1 MRGRSEQRQ
10 MYARRLFLVLCWL
23 ACVVVSA
30 QRSCRPVVITTPV
43 EGARVFVD
51 GREVGRSPYRG
62 ILSVDEH
69 RIYAVQNDGLSSEV
83 VRIRVEKGL
92 GMLPE
97 IRLVFHVFVDMGLPS
112 GTLWATC
119 NVGAARPEDAGD
131 FFAWS
136 EVRPVGEGTSENF
149 VFKSEWLPEDDAAT
163 ANWGRDWCMPTLEQL
178 TELVDARYTR
188 IEWVNREGT
197 DGLLVR
203 SRRNGRTLFLPAAG
217 CSEDGQRKDVGAVGY
232 YWSQTAGTTYENG
245 AYQLYFVGDEVHTLY
260 CDRFYGRSVRAV
272 RRE

>member
-1 MRGRSEQRQ
+1 MCLKKLL
-10 MYARRLFLVLCWL
+10 AVLCWL
-23 ACVVVSA
+23 VCTVLSA
-30 QRSCRPVVITTPV
+30 QWDGRPVQITTPV

-62 ILSVDEH
+62 ILTADEH
-69 RIYAVQNDGLSSEV
+69 RIYAVQDGLSSEV
-83 VRIRVEKGL
+83 VHVRVEKGR
-92 GMLPE
+92 GMWPE
-97 IRLVFHVFVDMGLPS
+97 VRLVFHEPVDLGLPS

-119 NVGAARPEDAGD
+119 NVGAARPEDAGE

-136 EVRPVGEGTSENF
+136 EVRPVNERTSEDF

-178 TELVDARYTR
+178 TELVDARLTVTQ
-188 IEWVNREGT
+188 WVCQDGV
-197 DGLLVR
+197 DGLLVK

-217 CSEDGQRKDVGAVGY
+217 CSEDGVRKDAGAVGY

-272 RRE
+272 RRK

>member
-1 MRGRSEQRQ
+1 MCLKKLLA
-10 MYARRLFLVLCWL
+10 MLCWL
-23 ACVVVSA
+23 VCTVLSA
-30 QRSCRPVVITTPV
+30 QWDGRPVQITTPV

-62 ILSVDEH
+62 ILTVDEH
-69 RIYAVQNDGLSSEV
+69 RIYAVQDDGLHSEV
-83 VRIRVEKGL
+83 VRIRVEKGQ

-97 IRLVFHVFVDMGLPS
+97 IRLVFHAYVDMELPS

-119 NVGAARPEDAGD
+119 NVGAARPEDAGE

-136 EVRPVGEGTSENF
+136 EVRPVSEGTNGNF
-149 VFKSEWLPEDDAAT
+149 VFKSELLPEDDAAT

-178 TELVDARYTR
+178 TELVDARLTVTQ
-188 IEWVNREGT
+188 WVCQDGV
-197 DGLLVR
+197 DGLLVK
-203 SRRNGRTLFLPAAG
+203 SRRNGRKLFLPAAG
-217 CSEDGQRKDVGAVGY
+217 CSEDGQRKDAGAVGY

-272 RRE
+272 RVRRFPL